1 MIFLEAFKAM
11 RIEAS
16 FGAHISCR
24 SGVLWVTQ
32 EGDLRDLIVAPGESL
47 EVKGGVTV
55 AVALEP
61 TVMSVVEHRT
71 SSWLRDVLGG
81 LRSAA
86 RGWRGS
92 RSRSS
97 QPRYDAPYVSPYL

>member
-11 RIEAS
+11 RIEAAL
-16 FGAHISCR
+16 GARISCR

-47 EVKGGVTV
+47 EVRGGVTV

-61 TVMSVVEHRT
+61 TVMTVVEHRT
-71 SSWLRDVLGG
+71 SSWLQGFLAG

-86 RGWRGS
+86 TWVG
-92 RSRSS
+92 RSRHGVR
-97 QPRYDAPYVSPYL
+97 QGTMLGIERGR